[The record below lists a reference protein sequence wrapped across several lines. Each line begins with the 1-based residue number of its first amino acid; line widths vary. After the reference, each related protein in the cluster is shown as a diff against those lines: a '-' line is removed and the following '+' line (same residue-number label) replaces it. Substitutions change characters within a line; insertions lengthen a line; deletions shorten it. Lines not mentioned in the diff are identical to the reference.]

1 MIALAR
7 GTILAVIPVLSR
19 VRALAARYPEL
30 AAVLGAAL
38 LGLTARPPLAWLAA
52 HQGISI
58 LLAILVF
65 ATAITIEPADL
76 RRLAATWPSLLAAV
90 AAGATVLPALSW
102 AASRI
107 AAAGPLRDGVLA
119 VGLAPCEIASVATTA
134 MAGGD
139 AVLSAGVLIGS
150 VLTSVAAAGF
160 VLAMET
166 GHARVDAGRIVV
178 SLVLVVAAPLAAG
191 LLLRARVPLPARAGR
206 AAARTAVLA
215 VAALVGVI
223 TAEVRLSVSYVPVF
237 LALLAF
243 LAGSALAGR
252 LVAVITRAA
261 RPAAVALLL
270 TTSMRDFAI
279 AAGLAAAAFGPAAAA
294 PLGLYGI
301 VVLVWGT
308 AAAGALRRRNG
319 PAAAGPP
326 DRPGGSGELPPVHDC
341 CQGGH
346 RRTVSPMVSGMSSSG
361 DDAKAP
367 GDMGE
372 ASRLEELG
380 KLPASRQ
387 ERDRVVGL
395 LRMAASDGRLTD
407 TELDARLEVALAA
420 HTYAELAMLTADLP
434 PKNATP
440 AGPTPQPPEPQAPG
454 PQAAGPQAE
463 GPQAEGPQAAGPQA
477 GDPGGTAGSAGAA
490 AGEPPAA
497 DHAGRLRRWLT
508 RRRGAGPGRGR

>member
-1 MIALAR
+1 MIVLVR
-7 GTILAVIPVLSR
+7 DTIQPVISVLSR

-30 AAVLGAAL
+30 AAVLAAAL
-38 LGLTARPPLAWLAA
+38 LGLAARPPLAWLAA

-65 ATAITIEPADL
+65 ATAITIEPAAL
-76 RRLAATWPSLLAAV
+76 RGLAATWPSLLAAV
-90 AAGATVLPALSW
+90 AAGVAVLPALSW

-119 VGLAPCEIASVATTA
+119 LGLAPCEIASVATTA

-139 AVLSAGVLIGS
+139 AVLSAGVLVGS

-160 VLAMET
+160 VLALET
-166 GHARVDAGRIVV
+166 GHARVDAGRVV
-178 SLVLVVAAPLAAG
+178 ASLVLVVAVPLAAG
-191 LLLRARVPLPARAGR
+191 LLLRARAPLPARAPR
-206 AAARTAVLA
+206 AAAGTAVLA

-223 TAEVRLSVSYVPVF
+223 TAEVRLSLSYIPVTF
-237 LALLAF
+237 ALLAF

-252 LVAVITRAA
+252 LIAVITRAA
-261 RPAAVALLL
+261 RPAAAALLL

-279 AAGLAAAAFGPAAAA
+279 AAGLATAAFGPAAAA

-308 AAAGALRRRNG
+308 AAAGALRRRNR
-319 PAAAGPP
+319 PAAAGRP
-326 DRPGGSGELPPVHDC
+326 DRPGGSAELPPVHDC
-341 CQGGH
+341 CRSGD

-372 ASRLEELG
+372 ASRLEALG

-387 ERDRVVGL
+387 ERDRVVGM
-395 LRMAASDGRLTD
+395 LRMAASDGRLTAS
-407 TELDARLEVALAA
+407 ELDTRLEAALAA
-420 HTYAELAMLTADLP
+420 RTYAELAMLTADLP

-440 AGPTPQPPEPQAPG
+440 TAGPATGTAAAQAREPQAPG
-454 PQAAGPQAE
+454 PQAPGHQA
-463 GPQAEGPQAAGPQA
+463 PGPQA
-477 GDPGGTAGSAGAA
+477 GGPGGTAGSAGAA

-497 DHAGRLRRWLT
+497 GHPRRLRRWLT
-508 RRRGAGPGRGR
+508 RRWSLGPGRGR